1 MNILVLCHGN
11 INRSAACAE
20 ILRKKIPTVKSAG
33 FVGPGKRAAKK
44 MRDAMAGRGV
54 DLSEHR
60 SQLVTRELVEWADEI
75 IYMDGGN
82 RKRFMDKFPD
92 MEDKLEC
99 LGRHS
104 EPQLNR
110 IPDPGF
116 MAKDSKDFRNT
127 VRLIYESSVNLLTYY
142 HKAWR

>member
-33 FVGPGKRAAKK
+33 FTGPGKRAAKK
-44 MRDAMAGRGV
+44 MRDAMVGRGV

-60 SQLVTRELVEWADEI
+60 SQLVTRELVEWAEVI
-75 IYMDGGN
+75 VYMDGGN
-82 RKRFMDKFPD
+82 RKRFMDQFPD
-92 MEDKLEC
+92 MGVKLVC
-99 LGRHS
+99 LGRYA
-104 EPQLNR
+104 EPQLSR

-116 MAKDSKDFRNT
+116 MARNSKGFRET
-127 VRLIYESSVNLLTYY
+127 VGLIYRSSVGLLNDY
-142 HKAWR
+142 KSEWK